1 MRGFLVAPPVSGVPP
16 YNLVKAMTVEACAD
30 LRTTF
35 EGLTEDQASRAR
47 LGVLGAEIS
56 EGAGRYLIS
65 AV

>member
-1 MRGFLVAPPVSGVPP
+1 
-16 YNLVKAMTVEACAD
+16 MTVEACAD

-35 EGLTEDQASRAR
+35 EGLTEEQASRVR
-47 LGVLGAEIS
+47 LGVLGAEIP